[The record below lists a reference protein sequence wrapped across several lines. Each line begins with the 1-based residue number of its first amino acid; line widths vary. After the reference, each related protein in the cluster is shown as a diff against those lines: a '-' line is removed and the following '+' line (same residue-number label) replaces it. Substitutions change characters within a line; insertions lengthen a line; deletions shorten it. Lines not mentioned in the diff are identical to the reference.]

1 MSFGE
6 REIGFQEADD
16 RFVELKRQLDAG
28 SINDEEFD
36 AQHQQLTVE
45 DDEGRLWVK
54 SRETGE
60 WRYRDGR
67 GWTRG
72 IPPGYQ
78 PLRTPAAESTPD
90 SQSQPGQ
97 GDRSPS
103 SRTTPT
109 NSVANQDQSRGKQRR
124 DVLYGAVLIAGI
136 LVAVGIML
144 WKFLPGVSDEAGLL
158 PQEPSGPAPGYALFE
173 HDSGALSV
181 EVPIEWDERISVDSE
196 GEKGRSSWSSFLA
209 EGKSAGP
216 SMTAVNDLD
225 SWRTGTP
232 GHQGVY
238 MVASRNLAQEYTD
251 NELVTLGPNDY
262 SSSCETSITRDLDR
276 PPYSGKILE
285 WENCAGDSD
294 HIAITLAAAPED
306 RECAI
311 VAQIGGYFQSQT
323 DEESIQH
330 ILNTFETDCSKIN

>member
-1 MSFGE
+1 MDFRE
-6 REIGFQEADD
+6 REVNFQEAD
-16 RFVELKRQLDAG
+16 RRYIELTRQREAG
-28 SINDEEFD
+28 LISDKEFD
-36 AQHQQLTVE
+36 AQHQQLIVE
-45 DDEGRLWVK
+45 DDEGRLWIK
-54 SRETGE
+54 SRDTGE

-72 IPPGYQ
+72 TPPDYK
-78 PLRTPAAESTPD
+78 PLRTPSAESAPH
-90 SQSQPGQ
+90 SQFPLEQ
-97 GDRSPS
+97 GDRSSS
-103 SRTTPT
+103 SRTTLPSSAT
-109 NSVANQDQSRGKQRR
+109 TKDQSRVKQHR
-124 DVLYGAVLIAGI
+124 DLFYGVVLIAGI
-136 LVAVGIML
+136 LVAVGML
-144 WKFLPGVSDEAGLL
+144 LWRFLPSVPDEERPL
-158 PQEPSGPAPGYALFE
+158 PEEPSGPAPGYALLE
-173 HDSGALSV
+173 HGSGALSV
-181 EVPIEWDERISVDSE
+181 EVPVEWDERIYVDSE

-209 EGKSAGP
+209 EDKSAGP

-294 HIAITLAAAPED
+294 HTAITLAAAPQV
-306 RECAI
+306 RECVI
-311 VAQIGGYFQSQT
+311 VAQIGGYFLT
-323 DEESIQH
+323 EADEESIQH
-330 ILNTFETDCSKIN
+330 VLDTLETDCGKID

>member
-1 MSFGE
+1 MRFGE
-6 REIGFQEADD
+6 HEIDFQEADN
-16 RFVELKRQLDAG
+16 RYGELKRQLDAG
-28 SINDEEFD
+28 RINDEEFD
-36 AQHQQLTVE
+36 AQRQQLMVE
-45 DDEGRLWVK
+45 DNEGRLWVK

-72 IPPGYQ
+72 TPPGYQ
-78 PLRTPAAESTPD
+78 PLQTPAAESTPHP
-90 SQSQPGQ
+90 QSQPGQ
-97 GDRSPS
+97 GDRSFSSRAALPS
-103 SRTTPT
+103 SVIT
-109 NSVANQDQSRGKQRR
+109 QDQSRGKQRR
-124 DVLYGAVLIAGI
+124 DVLYGVVLMTGI
-136 LVAVGIML
+136 LVAVGMML
-144 WKFLPGVSDEAGLL
+144 WRFLPGVPDEGSPL
-158 PQEPSGPAPGYALFE
+158 PEEYSGPAPGYALFE

-196 GEKGRSSWSSFLA
+196 GEKGRSSWSSFLG
-209 EGKSAGP
+209 EGESAGP

-225 SWRTGTP
+225 SWRTGTV

-238 MVASRNLAQEYTD
+238 MVASRNLAQKYTD
-251 NELVTLGPNDY
+251 DELVTLGPNDY
-262 SSSCETSITRDLDR
+262 SSSCEAGTPRDFDR

-294 HIAITLAAAPED
+294 HTATTLAAVPED

-311 VAQIGGYFQSQT
+311 VAQIGGYFRTQA

-330 ILNTFETDCSKIN
+330 VLDTLETDCSKIG